1 MRHIVAPPLTLGPG
15 LGFSPTKGPL
25 GLGLNRI
32 ANDNNFFNL
41 REKGNTR
48 VPGKGTDIH
57 STDGIEHLRFPFQFS
72 LCLIIAQRN
81 GKVKK
86 KGM

>member
-32 ANDNNFFNL
+32 ANDNNFLNL
-41 REKGNTR
+41 REKGNAR

-57 STDGIEHLRFPFQFS
+57 STDGIDHKISFS
-72 LCLIIAQRN
+72 VLIMSYHSIKERKRQ
-81 GKVKK
+81 
-86 KGM
+86 